1 MRAAS
6 PDRTRERPIQERA
19 SFDLIRYGSVWEDA
33 DVLCQ
38 ALRPVAKDGRLLSI
52 GSAGDNALAL
62 LTLDPAEVVVV
73 DLSLAQLAC
82 LAIRVAAFRELD
94 DAELLG
100 FLGVSDSP
108 ERLRRYGG
116 LRNTLPEFARVFWDA
131 RASLIADGVIHAGK
145 LEAYFRTFR
154 RHVLPLIHSR
164 KRVEA
169 LFQPRPY
176 EEREAYYSNEW
187 DSWRWRLLMRL
198 FFSRAVMGRLG
209 RDPAFFRH
217 VDGPVASRVLERA
230 RHGFTKLPTHTNPY
244 LTYILTGAYGP
255 DALPR
260 YLRPEHR
267 SKVRERLGRIRMHH
281 GPVDDVEDGF
291 DGFNLSDIFEY
302 MSPAQH
308 ETCYGALVKHANPGA
323 RMVYWN
329 LLAPRGTPDQYAS
342 RIRPMLDYA
351 HGLHQQ
357 DRAWFYQ
364 ALHVDEVLDDG

>member
-1 MRAAS
+1 MRAA
-6 PDRTRERPIQERA
+6 PTDRPRERPIQERA

-38 ALRPVAKDGRLLSI
+38 ALGSVAKGGRLLSI

-62 LTLDPAEVVVV
+62 LTLDPAEVVAV

-100 FLGVSDSP
+100 FLGVTDSA
-108 ERLRRYGG
+108 ERLGRYGG
-116 LRNTLPEFARVFWDA
+116 LRNTLPEFARVFWDG
-131 RASLIADGVIHAGK
+131 RPSLIAAGVIHSGK
-145 LEAYFRTFR
+145 FEAYFRTFR
-154 RHVLPLIHSR
+154 RRVLPLVHSR
-164 KRVEA
+164 NRVDE
-169 LFQPRPY
+169 LFKPRPY
-176 EEREAYYSNEW
+176 KEREAYYRNEW
-187 DSWRWRLLMRL
+187 DSWRWRLLIRL
-198 FFSRAVMGRLG
+198 FFSRAVMGRFG

-217 VDGPVASRVLERA
+217 VDGPVASRILERA
-230 RHGFTKLPTHTNPY
+230 RHGFTVVPTHTNPY

-267 SKVRERLGRIRMHH
+267 PLIRERLGRIRMHH
-281 GPVDDVEDGF
+281 GPAEDVDGAF

-308 ETCYGALVKHANPGA
+308 ERCYGALFEHATPGA

-329 LLAPRGTPDQYAS
+329 LLARRETPDQYAS
-342 RIRPMLDYA
+342 RIRPMVDYA